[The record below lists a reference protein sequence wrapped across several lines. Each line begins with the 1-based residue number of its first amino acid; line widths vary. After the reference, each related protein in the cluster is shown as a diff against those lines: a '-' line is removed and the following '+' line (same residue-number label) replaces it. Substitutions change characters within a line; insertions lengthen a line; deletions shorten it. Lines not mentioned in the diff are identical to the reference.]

1 MAQGIYIDL
10 KDGRNPMTITAGMR
24 ALNFAGN
31 FNVSSGGFSKSFPIQ
46 GNEGASRFLLP
57 NNGAYSFELD
67 RGVEVYYIKGFS
79 STESS
84 GTISIGSENGYPDRV
99 TQFSGTVVEVLR
111 ASTGQGI
118 YVANSTD
125 FTSITTTDR
134 LLVCK
139 FAQTISFH
147 DSYTLPIYGIPFG
160 RWDNPGVS
168 VEYDGVNRLICTN
181 INTND
186 TGHTPGSVTMDLV
199 IFQMVAP
206 VPGPGLNIFN
216 RNGACTLS
224 TVTRPLVVSGFISL
238 SGSNQYIGDSY
249 FPILR
254 CGFNTRAIP
263 AYKELRNKGV
273 VMSGGYVRSGTGS
286 RIVRYEIGNRP
297 DVTIPTPLP
306 YLPNMY

>member
-24 ALNFAGN
+24 ALNFAGK

-79 STESS
+79 STASS
-84 GTISIGSENGYPDRV
+84 GTISIGYENGYSDRI

-111 ASTGQGI
+111 ASTGQGL
-118 YVANSTD
+118 YVADSTD

-139 FAQTISFH
+139 FAKTISFH
-147 DSYTLPIYGIPFG
+147 DSYTMPINGIPFG
-160 RWDNPGVS
+160 RWNNSGVS

-186 TGHTPGSVTMDLV
+186 TGHTPGSVTMDLI

-216 RNGACTLS
+216 ARGACTLS

-238 SGSNQYIGDSY
+238 SGSNKYIGDSY

-297 DVTIPTPLP
+297 DITIPTPLP

>member
-46 GNEGASRFLLP
+46 GSEGASRFLLP

-79 STESS
+79 STASS

-118 YVANSTD
+118 YVADSTD

-160 RWDNPGVS
+160 RWDNSGVS

-216 RNGACTLS
+216 SNGACTLS
-224 TVTRPLVVSGFISL
+224 TVTRPLVVSGFLSL

>member
-10 KDGRNPMTITAGMR
+10 KDGRNPMIITAGMR

-79 STESS
+79 STASS

-118 YVANSTD
+118 YVADSTD

-160 RWDNPGVS
+160 RWDNSGVS

-238 SGSNQYIGDSY
+238 SGSDQYIGDSY

>member
-1 MAQGIYIDL
+1 MTQGIYIDL
-10 KDGRNPMTITAGMR
+10 NDGRKPMTITAGVR

-31 FNVSSGGFSKSFPIQ
+31 FNVSSGGFSKTFPIQ
-46 GNEGASRFLLP
+46 GNEGASRFLIP

-67 RGVEVYYIKGFS
+67 RGVEIYYINGFS
-79 STESS
+79 STASS
-84 GTISIGSENGYPDRV
+84 GTISIGYENGYSDRI

-118 YVANSTD
+118 YVADSTD

-139 FAQTISFH
+139 FAQRISFTNT
-147 DSYTLPIYGIPFG
+147 YTLPIYGIPFG
-160 RWDNPGVS
+160 KWSNPGVS
-168 VEYDGVNRLICTN
+168 VEYNGSNQLICTN
-181 INTND
+181 INTED
-186 TGHTPGSVTMDLV
+186 TGDTPGSVTMDLI

-206 VPGPGLNIFN
+206 TPGPGLNIFN
-216 RNGACTLS
+216 SNGACTLS
-224 TVTRPLVVSGFISL
+224 TVTRPLVVSGFINL
-238 SGSNQYIGDSY
+238 SGSNQYIGESY

-263 AYKELRNKGV
+263 AYKELRNKGI
-273 VMSGGYVRSGTGS
+273 VMSNGYVRSGTGS

-297 DVTIPTPLP
+297 DVTISTPLP
-306 YLPNMY
+306 YLPDMY

>member
-10 KDGRNPMTITAGMR
+10 NDGRNPMTITAGMR

-31 FNVSSGGFSKSFPIQ
+31 FNVSSGGFSKTFPIQ

-67 RGVEVYYIKGFS
+67 RGVEVYYITGFS
-79 STESS
+79 STASS
-84 GTISIGSENGYPDRV
+84 GTIAIGSENGYPDRI

-111 ASTGQGI
+111 ASTGQGL
-118 YVANSTD
+118 YVADSTD

-160 RWDNPGVS
+160 RWDNSGVS

-224 TVTRPLVVSGFISL
+224 TVTRPLIVSGFISL

>member
-79 STESS
+79 STASS

-118 YVANSTD
+118 YVADSTD

-139 FAQTISFH
+139 FAQTISFR

-160 RWDNPGVS
+160 RWDNSGVS

>member
-10 KDGRNPMTITAGMR
+10 NDGRNPMTITAGMR

-31 FNVSSGGFSKSFPIQ
+31 FNVSSGGFSKTFPIQ

-67 RGVEVYYIKGFS
+67 RGVEVYYITGFS
-79 STESS
+79 STASS
-84 GTISIGSENGYPDRV
+84 GTIAIGSENGYPDRI

-111 ASTGQGI
+111 ASTGQGL
-118 YVANSTD
+118 YVADSTD

-160 RWDNPGVS
+160 RWDNSGVS
-168 VEYDGVNRLICTN
+168 VEYDGSSRLMCTN

-216 RNGACTLS
+216 HNGACTLS

>member
-10 KDGRNPMTITAGMR
+10 NDGRKPMTITAGMR

-31 FNVSSGGFSKSFPIQ
+31 FNVSSGGFSKTFSIQ
-46 GNEGASRFLLP
+46 GNEGASRFLIP

-67 RGVEVYYIKGFS
+67 RGVEIYYINGFS

-84 GTISIGSENGYPDRV
+84 GTISIGYENGYSDRI

-111 ASTGQGI
+111 ASAGQGI

-139 FAQTISFH
+139 FAQSISFT
-147 DSYTLPIYGIPFG
+147 DTYTLPIYGIPFG
-160 RWDNPGVS
+160 KWSNSGVS
-168 VEYDGVNRLICTN
+168 VEYNGSNQLICTN
-181 INTND
+181 INTED
-186 TGHTPGSVTMDLV
+186 TGDTPGSVTMDLI

-206 VPGPGLNIFN
+206 TPGPGLNIFN
-216 RNGACTLS
+216 SNGACTLS
-224 TVTRPLVVSGFISL
+224 TVTRPLVVSGFINL

-263 AYKELRNKGV
+263 AYKELRNKGI
-273 VMSGGYVRSGTGS
+273 VMSNGYVRSGTGS

-297 DVTIPTPLP
+297 DVTISTPLP
-306 YLPNMY
+306 YLPDMY

>member
-1 MAQGIYIDL
+1 MAQGILIDL
-10 KDGRNPMTITAGMR
+10 NDGRNPMTITAGMR

-31 FNVSSGGFSKSFPIQ
+31 FNVSGGGFSKSFPLQ
-46 GNEGASRFLLP
+46 GNEGASRFILP

-67 RGVEVYYIKGFS
+67 RGVEVYYITGFS
-79 STESS
+79 STASS
-84 GTISIGSENGYPDRV
+84 GTISIGYENGYPDRT

-111 ASTGQGI
+111 ASTGQGL
-118 YVANSTD
+118 YVADSTD

-139 FAQTISFH
+139 FAQTITFH

-160 RWDNPGVS
+160 RWDNSGVS
-168 VEYDGVNRLICTN
+168 VEYDGSSRLICTN
-181 INTND
+181 INTGD
-186 TGHTPGSVTMDLV
+186 VGDTPGSVTMDLI

-216 RNGACTLS
+216 HNGACTLS
-224 TVTRPLVVSGFISL
+224 TATRPLVVSGFIGL
-238 SGSNQYIGDSY
+238 SGSNQYIGSSY

-254 CGFNTRAIP
+254 CGFNTRAIK
-263 AYKELRNKGV
+263 AYKELRYKGV
-273 VMSGGYVRSGTGS
+273 VMGGGYVRSGTGS

>member
-118 YVANSTD
+118 YVADSSD

-238 SGSNQYIGDSY
+238 SESNQYIGDSY

>member
-10 KDGRNPMTITAGMR
+10 NDGRKPMTITAGMR

-31 FNVSSGGFSKSFPIQ
+31 FNVSSGGFSKTFPIQ
-46 GNEGASRFLLP
+46 GNEGASRFLIP

-67 RGVEVYYIKGFS
+67 RGVEIYYINGFS
-79 STESS
+79 STTSS
-84 GTISIGSENGYPDRV
+84 GTISIGYENGYSNRI

-118 YVANSTD
+118 YVADSTD

-139 FAQTISFH
+139 FAQRISFTNT
-147 DSYTLPIYGIPFG
+147 YTLPIYGIPFG
-160 RWDNPGVS
+160 KWSNPGVS
-168 VEYDGVNRLICTN
+168 VEYNGSNQLICTN
-181 INTND
+181 INTED
-186 TGHTPGSVTMDLV
+186 TGDTPGSVTMDLI

-206 VPGPGLNIFN
+206 TPGPGLNIFN
-216 RNGACTLS
+216 SNGICTLS
-224 TVTRPLVVSGFISL
+224 TLTRPLVVSGFINL
-238 SGSNQYIGDSY
+238 SGSNQYIGESY

-254 CGFNTRAIP
+254 CGFNTRAIR
-263 AYKELRNKGV
+263 AYKELRNKGI
-273 VMSGGYVRSGTGS
+273 VMSNGYVRSGTGS

-297 DVTIPTPLP
+297 DVTISTPLP
-306 YLPNMY
+306 YLPDMY

>member
-1 MAQGIYIDL
+1 MAQGIFIDL
-10 KDGRNPMTITAGMR
+10 NDGRNPMTITAGMR

-31 FNVSSGGFSKSFPIQ
+31 FNVSSGGFSKTFPIQ

-67 RGVEVYYIKGFS
+67 RGVEVYYITGFS
-79 STESS
+79 STASS
-84 GTISIGSENGYPDRV
+84 GTISVGYENGYPDRI

-111 ASTGQGI
+111 ASTGHGL
-118 YVANSTD
+118 YVADSTD

-160 RWDNPGVS
+160 RWDNSGVS

-216 RNGACTLS
+216 HNGACTLS

-263 AYKELRNKGV
+263 AFKELRNKGV

>member
-10 KDGRNPMTITAGMR
+10 NDGRKPMTITAGMR

-31 FNVSSGGFSKSFPIQ
+31 FNVSSGGFSKTFSIQ

-67 RGVEVYYIKGFS
+67 RGVEIYYINGFS
-79 STESS
+79 STSSS
-84 GTISIGSENGYPDRV
+84 GTISIGYENGYPDRI
-99 TQFSGTVVEVLR
+99 TQFSGAVVEVLR

-139 FAQTISFH
+139 FAQRISFTNT
-147 DSYTLPIYGIPFG
+147 YTLPIYGIPFG
-160 RWDNPGVS
+160 KWSNPGVS
-168 VEYDGVNRLICTN
+168 VEYNGSNQLICTN
-181 INTND
+181 INTED
-186 TGHTPGSVTMDLV
+186 TGDTPGSVTMDLI

-206 VPGPGLNIFN
+206 TPGPGLNIFN
-216 RNGACTLS
+216 SNGACTLS
-224 TVTRPLVVSGFISL
+224 TVTRPLVVSGFINL
-238 SGSNQYIGDSY
+238 SGSNQYIGESY

-263 AYKELRNKGV
+263 AYKELRNKGI
-273 VMSGGYVRSGTGS
+273 VMSNGYVRSGTGS

-297 DVTIPTPLP
+297 DVTISTPLP
-306 YLPNMY
+306 YLPDMY

>member
-1 MAQGIYIDL
+1 MAQGIFIDL

-67 RGVEVYYIKGFS
+67 RGVEVYYINGFS
-79 STESS
+79 STASS
-84 GTISIGSENGYPDRV
+84 GTISIGYENGYPDRV

-111 ASTGQGI
+111 ASRGQGL
-118 YVANSTD
+118 YVADSTD

-139 FAQTISFH
+139 FAKTISFS
-147 DSYTLPIYGIPFG
+147 DSYTLPINGIPFG
-160 RWDNPGVS
+160 RWDNSGVS
-168 VEYDGVNRLICTN
+168 VEYDGGNRLICTN

-186 TGHTPGSVTMDLV
+186 TGHTPGSVTMDLI
-199 IFQMVAP
+199 IFQMVKP
-206 VPGPGLNIFN
+206 IPGPGLNIFN
-216 RNGACTLS
+216 ANGECTLS

-297 DVTIPTPLP
+297 DVTIATPLP

>member
-10 KDGRNPMTITAGMR
+10 KDGRNPMTITSGMR

-31 FNVSSGGFSKSFPIQ
+31 FNVSSGGFSKSFPIN

-67 RGVEVYYIKGFS
+67 RGVEVYYITGFS
-79 STESS
+79 STASS
-84 GTISIGSENGYPDRV
+84 GTISIGYENGYPDRV

-111 ASTGQGI
+111 ASTGQGL
-118 YVANSTD
+118 YVADSTD

-139 FAQTISFH
+139 FAKTISFH

-160 RWDNPGVS
+160 KWDNPGVS

-181 INTND
+181 INTDD

-216 RNGACTLS
+216 DRGACTLS

>member
-1 MAQGIYIDL
+1 MAQGIYLDL
-10 KDGRNPMTITAGMR
+10 NDGRNPMTITAGMR

-31 FNVSSGGFSKSFPIQ
+31 FNVSSGGFSKTFPIQ

-57 NNGAYSFELD
+57 NNGSYSFELD
-67 RGVEVYYIKGFS
+67 RGVEVYYITGFS
-79 STESS
+79 STASR
-84 GTISIGSENGYPDRV
+84 GTISIGYENGYPDRI

-111 ASTGQGI
+111 ASTGQGL
-118 YVANSTD
+118 YVADSTD

-160 RWDNPGVS
+160 RWDNSGVS

-216 RNGACTLS
+216 HNGACTLS

-263 AYKELRNKGV
+263 AFKELRNKGV

>member
-79 STESS
+79 STASS

-118 YVANSTD
+118 YVADSTD

-160 RWDNPGVS
+160 RWDNSGVS
-168 VEYDGVNRLICTN
+168 VEYDGSSRLMCTN

-216 RNGACTLS
+216 HNGACTLS

>member
-79 STESS
+79 STASS
-84 GTISIGSENGYPDRV
+84 GTISIGYENGYPDRV

-111 ASTGQGI
+111 ASTGQGL
-118 YVANSTD
+118 YVADSTD

-134 LLVCK
+134 LLICK

-160 RWDNPGVS
+160 RWDNSGVS

-216 RNGACTLS
+216 HKGACTLS
-224 TVTRPLVVSGFISL
+224 TVTRPLIVSGFINL

>member
-10 KDGRNPMTITAGMR
+10 KDGRKPMTITAGMR

-67 RGVEVYYIKGFS
+67 RGVEVYYIKDFS
-79 STESS
+79 STASS

-118 YVANSTD
+118 YIADSTD

-147 DSYTLPIYGIPFG
+147 DSYTLPINGIPFG
-160 RWDNPGVS
+160 RWDNSGVS
-168 VEYDGVNRLICTN
+168 VEYDGINRLICTN

-186 TGHTPGSVTMDLV
+186 TGHTPGGVTMDLI

-216 RNGACTLS
+216 RYGACTLS

-238 SGSNQYIGDSY
+238 SGSNQHIGDSY

>member
-10 KDGRNPMTITAGMR
+10 NDGRNPMTITAGMR

-31 FNVSSGGFSKSFPIQ
+31 FNVSSGGFSKTFSIN
-46 GNEGASRFLLP
+46 GNSGASRFLIP
-57 NNGAYSFELD
+57 QNGAYSFELD
-67 RGVEVYYIKGFS
+67 RGVEIYYINGFS

-84 GTISIGSENGYPDRV
+84 GTISIGYENGYDDRI
-99 TQFSGTVVEVLR
+99 TSFSGTVVEVLR

-118 YVANSTD
+118 YVADSTD

-139 FAQTISFH
+139 FTQTISFY
-147 DSYTLPIYGIPFG
+147 DTYTMPIYGIPFG
-160 RWDNPGVS
+160 KWSNPNVS
-168 VEYDGVNRLICTN
+168 VEYNGSNQLICTN
-181 INTND
+181 INTED
-186 TGHTPGSVTMDLV
+186 TGDTPGSVTMDLI

-206 VPGPGLNIFN
+206 TPGPGLNIFN
-216 RNGACTLS
+216 SSGACTLS
-224 TVTRPLVVSGFISL
+224 TVTRPLVVSGFINL
-238 SGSNQYIGDSY
+238 SGSNQYIGESY

-263 AYKELRNKGV
+263 AYKELRNKGI
-273 VMSGGYVRSGTGS
+273 VMSNGYVRSGTGS

-297 DVTIPTPLP
+297 DVTISTPLP

>member
-10 KDGRNPMTITAGMR
+10 KDGRKPMTIIAGMR

-118 YVANSTD
+118 YVADSTD

-238 SGSNQYIGDSY
+238 SGSNKYIGDSY

>member
-79 STESS
+79 STASS

-118 YVANSTD
+118 YVADSTD
-125 FTSITTTDR
+125 FTSITTTVR

-160 RWDNPGVS
+160 RWDNSGVS

-181 INTND
+181 INTNN

>member
-67 RGVEVYYIKGFS
+67 RGVEVYYITGFS
-79 STESS
+79 STASS
-84 GTISIGSENGYPDRV
+84 GTISIGYENGYPDRI

-111 ASTGQGI
+111 ASTGQGL
-118 YVANSTD
+118 YVADSTD

-160 RWDNPGVS
+160 RWDNSGVS
-168 VEYDGVNRLICTN
+168 VEYDGSSRLMCTN

-216 RNGACTLS
+216 HNGACTLS

-238 SGSNQYIGDSY
+238 SGINQFIGDSY

>member
-79 STESS
+79 STASS

-111 ASTGQGI
+111 ASTGQGL
-118 YVANSTD
+118 YVADSTD
-125 FTSITTTDR
+125 FTSITTTYR

-160 RWDNPGVS
+160 RWDNSGVS

>member
-118 YVANSTD
+118 YVADSTD

>member
-10 KDGRNPMTITAGMR
+10 NDGRNPMTITAGMR

-31 FNVSSGGFSKSFPIQ
+31 FNVSSGGFSKTFPIQ

-67 RGVEVYYIKGFS
+67 RGVEVYYITGFS
-79 STESS
+79 STASS
-84 GTISIGSENGYPDRV
+84 GTIAIGSENGYPDRI

-111 ASTGQGI
+111 ASTGQGL
-118 YVANSTD
+118 YVADSTD

-160 RWDNPGVS
+160 RWDNSGVS

-224 TVTRPLVVSGFISL
+224 TVTRPLIVSGFISL

-254 CGFNTRAIP
+254 CGFNTRAIR

>member
-10 KDGRNPMTITAGMR
+10 KDGRKPMTITAGMR

-31 FNVSSGGFSKSFPIQ
+31 FNVSSGGFSKSFPIK

-79 STESS
+79 STASS

-111 ASTGQGI
+111 ASAGQGI
-118 YVANSTD
+118 YVADSTD

-160 RWDNPGVS
+160 RWDNSGVS

>member
-1 MAQGIYIDL
+1 MAQGIFIDL
-10 KDGRNPMTITAGMR
+10 NDGRNPMTITAGMR

-31 FNVSSGGFSKSFPIQ
+31 FNVSSGGFSKTFPIQ

-67 RGVEVYYIKGFS
+67 RGVEVYYITGFS
-79 STESS
+79 STASS
-84 GTISIGSENGYPDRV
+84 GTISIGYENGYPDRI

-111 ASTGQGI
+111 ASTGQGL
-118 YVANSTD
+118 YVADSTD

-160 RWDNPGVS
+160 RWDNSGVS
-168 VEYDGVNRLICTN
+168 VEYDGSSRLMCTN

-216 RNGACTLS
+216 HNGACTLS

>member
-10 KDGRNPMTITAGMR
+10 NDGRNPMTITAGMR

-31 FNVSSGGFSKSFPIQ
+31 FNVSSGGFSKNFSIQ
-46 GNEGASRFLLP
+46 GTEGASRFLIP

-67 RGVEVYYIKGFS
+67 RGVEIYYINGFS
-79 STESS
+79 STPSS
-84 GTISIGSENGYPDRV
+84 GTISIGYENGYSDRI

-111 ASTGQGI
+111 ASTGHGI

-139 FAQTISFH
+139 FAKRISFTNT
-147 DSYTLPIYGIPFG
+147 YTLPIYGIPFG
-160 RWDNPGVS
+160 KWNNPGVS
-168 VEYDGVNRLICTN
+168 VEYNGSNQLICTN
-181 INTND
+181 INTED
-186 TGHTPGSVTMDLV
+186 TGDTPGSVTMDLI

-206 VPGPGLNIFN
+206 TPGPGLNIFN
-216 RNGACTLS
+216 SNGVCTLS
-224 TVTRPLVVSGFISL
+224 TVTRPLVVSGFINL
-238 SGSNQYIGDSY
+238 SGSNQYIGESY

-263 AYKELRNKGV
+263 AYKELRNKGI
-273 VMSGGYVRSGTGS
+273 VMSNGYVRSGTGS

-297 DVTIPTPLP
+297 DVTISTPLP
-306 YLPNMY
+306 YLPDMY

>member
-79 STESS
+79 STASS

-118 YVANSTD
+118 YVADSTD

-160 RWDNPGVS
+160 RWDNSGVS

-238 SGSNQYIGDSY
+238 SGNNQYIGDSY

>member
-10 KDGRNPMTITAGMR
+10 KDGRNPMIITAGMR

-79 STESS
+79 STASS

-118 YVANSTD
+118 YVADSTD

-160 RWDNPGVS
+160 RWDNSGVS